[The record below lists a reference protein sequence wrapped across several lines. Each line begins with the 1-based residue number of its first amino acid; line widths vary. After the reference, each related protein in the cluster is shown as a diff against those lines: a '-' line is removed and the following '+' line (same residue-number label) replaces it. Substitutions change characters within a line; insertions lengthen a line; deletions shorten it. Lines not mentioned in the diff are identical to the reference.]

1 MKDFY
6 GREIQIGDKCVFSD
20 ERGMLDSR
28 PIYELHSDDNCSE
41 DDYVEIANYHETL
54 TKRAKEIVDIT
65 AIEREVREQQILNSV
80 KALDVKPND
89 VVIASLIPNQLTMVE
104 CQRVLEPLKKL
115 FPNNEVGLM
124 IGLDVNTKNGSE
136 INV

>member
-6 GREIQIGDKCVFSD
+6 GREIQIGD
-20 ERGMLDSR
+20 
-28 PIYELHSDDNCSE
+28 
-41 DDYVEIANYHETL
+41 
-54 TKRAKEIVDIT
+54 IT
-65 AIEREVREQQILNSV
+65 ALEREMREQQFLNSV

-89 VVIASLIPNQLTMVE
+89 VVIVSLIPNQLNMVE
-104 CQRVLEPLKKL
+104 CQRVFEQLKKL

-124 IGLDVNTKNGSE
+124 IGLDVSAKNGSE